1 MLSNPTKRTQCNRI
15 NCALDSHFP
24 IYSFFFLLGKHFII
38 ILQLPAQEFF
48 HIGLESFASILANS
62 VSHTA
67 VSWSIQCRNIT
78 QSEPY
83 MRVMAMRFCTMRS
96 NSLPLNRL
104 VNVLKDILNVLST
117 IALSQNSRA
126 KIQCR
131 CPISCVA
138 KFLALDIKCR
148 HFKLEKI
155 RIKTTP
161 SLDIILS
168 T

>member
-48 HIGLESFASILANS
+48 HIGLEPFASILANS

-138 KFLALDIKCR
+138 NSLRLTLNVDILNLKR
-148 HFKLEKI
+148 SESKLPQVLI
-155 RIKTTP
+155 
-161 SLDIILS
+161 
-168 T
+168 